1 MAGTLGADSR
11 GEVAQ
16 GCPGLRRTG
25 PEEHGGN
32 HVLGEGKER
41 GRTRKKEEETQE
53 RVTGIDVRMMRL
65 IDEHNLLDSIPRCA
79 SRR

>member
-1 MAGTLGADSR
+1 M
-11 GEVAQ
+11 
-16 GCPGLRRTG
+16 
-25 PEEHGGN
+25 
-32 HVLGEGKER
+32 LGEGKER